1 MRGRCI
7 VSNEMQT
14 SRDAGVRRRLN
25 RLTQCS
31 GVPHC
36 SDIIKHKWINN
47 LTGLNRWSYCIFQEW
62 REPTRQSTR
71 LPNSPLH
78 TSNTLHPKPPKICL
92 HHPFSSAQALSLLKQ
107 VPSCLQ
113 GNTAP
118 SPSSPQCSLVG
129 VHGIHLSD
137 CVTGTG
143 TGDGG
148 TGDSDGTSQLGPL
161 CNTWLVVWAVGI
173 RAGGVPL
180 KGWCH

>member
-1 MRGRCI
+1 
-7 VSNEMQT
+7 MQT
-14 SRDAGVRRRLN
+14 SRDAGVRRRPI

-31 GVPHC
+31 SVPHC

-47 LTGLNRWSYCIFQEW
+47 LTGLNRRSYCIFQEW
-62 REPTRQSTR
+62 REPTPQSPR
-71 LPNSPLH
+71 LPNSLLH
-78 TSNTLHPKPPKICL
+78 TSDTIHLKTSKNLPAPPILIHPSL
-92 HHPFSSAQALSLLKQ
+92 GLTETSSQLS
-107 VPSCLQ
+107 S

-118 SPSSPQCSLVG
+118 SPSTPQCSLME
-129 VHGIHLSD
+129 VHGIQLSD